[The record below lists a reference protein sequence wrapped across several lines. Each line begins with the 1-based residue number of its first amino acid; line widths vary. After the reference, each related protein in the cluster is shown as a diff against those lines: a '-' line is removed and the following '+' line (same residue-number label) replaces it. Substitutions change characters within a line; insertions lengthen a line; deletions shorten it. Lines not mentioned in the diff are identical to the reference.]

1 MRKHERKYDSYLTYT
16 PPEEVAICEH
26 CPYPKPK
33 CGEKGCKHFQ
43 EKKAAILAKKN
54 DKRRFRKENL
64 ERIKKERYKV

>member
-1 MRKHERKYDSYLTYT
+1 MRKHERNYDPYMTYP
-16 PPEEVAICEH
+16 PPELVDACEH

-43 EKKAAILAKKN
+43 ERKAEYLSKKN

-64 ERIKKERYKV
+64 ERIKKERCKV